1 MAVLSGQ
8 LHHRP
13 PHKYTRLSPTRH
25 LDQGA
30 TVHCRS
36 SGSATVH
43 AEILTSHF
51 MSIYND
57 TSQFGVEDNCGC
69 SQGDSSRTVIEII
82 WSCFITILSCTWVS
96 MHTNIPHPDA
106 TDWQV
111 WRDRLY
117 LTIAALVAPEI
128 IVLWAMRQWIGARL
142 LSKEFEGIALG

>member
-1 MAVLSGQ
+1 
-8 LHHRP
+8 
-13 PHKYTRLSPTRH
+13 
-25 LDQGA
+25 
-30 TVHCRS
+30 
-36 SGSATVH
+36 
-43 AEILTSHF
+43 

-69 SQGDSSRTVIEII
+69 SQGNTSRAVIEII

-106 TDWQV
+106 TDSHV

-117 LTIAALVAPEI
+117 FTIGALVAPEI

-142 LSKEFEGIALG
+142 LSKEFKGIVLRVTENRYV